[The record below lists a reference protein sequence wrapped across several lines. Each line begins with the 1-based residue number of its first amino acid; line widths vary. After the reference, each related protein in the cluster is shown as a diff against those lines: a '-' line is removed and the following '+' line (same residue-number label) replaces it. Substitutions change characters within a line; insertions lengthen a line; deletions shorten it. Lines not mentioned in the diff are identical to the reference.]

1 MIKKFLILII
11 IFFQGN
17 LSFSNE
23 FNWTQ
28 VAKDKIGESEFY
40 LDLSSQRIIDNYNY
54 QWLLINYL
62 KNNEEGKKSGIAYT
76 TIDCKNKRLQEIIF
90 AEFSKKSAQGITQN
104 HELLTDDSL
113 AWLDAEPNT
122 VAELIVETGCKRS
135 ASSIKSPEPRKKSDE
150 KKKKKSKY
158 KEF

>member
-1 MIKKFLILII
+1 MTKKFLILII
-11 IFFQGN
+11 IFFQSS

-23 FNWTQ
+23 FNWTK
-28 VAKDKIGESEFY
+28 VAENKSGESEFY

-62 KNNEEGKKSGIAYT
+62 KNSEEGKKSGIAYT
-76 TIDCKNKRLQEIIF
+76 TIDCKNNRIQEIIF
-90 AEFSKKSAQGITQN
+90 AEFSKKSAKGNTEN
-104 HELLTDDSL
+104 HELLTNESL
-113 AWLDAEPNT
+113 EWLEAEPNT
-122 VAELIVETGCKRS
+122 VAELIVNSGCKKNL
-135 ASSIKSPEPRKKSDE
+135 SSIKSPEPRKKNDQ